1 MDKFVIRKPKDSS
14 SSSSSKRICVD
25 LNNLPLDP
33 GLREP
38 ISSYHPNDQDNIGR
52 AYIQKGPCQIVPYNL
67 SQTKI
72 GGSMRR
78 FNPDWFTEHKNWLE
92 YNIENDAEFCLCC
105 YLFRQDVGKQAGGDT
120 FVRTG
125 FELWHK
131 KEKLRTHVGGIN
143 SAHNQAVKKCKN
155 LMKSNQHIN
164 NVFVKQTKEE
174 KIKYRIQLKAT
185 VDCIRFLWR
194 QGLSFRGHDE
204 SLDSSAKGNFLEL
217 LQFLADHN
225 ESINEV
231 IQNASKNNK
240 LTHPNIQKDIVNAAA
255 CETTNAIIK
264 DIDNGFFSVLVDE
277 SRDTSIK
284 EQMAVVLRYV
294 DKKGNVTKQFLGIVH
309 VTDTTALSLKV
320 AIESLF
326 SKHGLSL
333 SRLRGQGY
341 DGASNMQGEF
351 NGLKALILRKNESAY
366 YVHCFAHQL

>member
-25 LNNLPLDP
+25 LNNLPSDP
-33 GLREP
+33 RLREP
-38 ISSYHPNDQDNIGR
+38 ISSYHPNDQDNIRR

-67 SQTKI
+67 PQTEI

-92 YNIENDAEFCLCC
+92 YSIENDAVFCLCC

-125 FELWHK
+125 FKLWHE
-131 KEKLRTHVGGIN
+131 KEKLRTHVEGVN
-143 SAHNQAVKKCKN
+143 SAHNQAVKKCKD
-155 LMKSNQHIN
+155 LMKPNQHIN

-174 KIKYRIQLKAT
+174 KIKYRIQLNAT
-185 VDCIRFLWR
+185 VDCIRFLLR

-231 IQNASKNNK
+231 IQNAPKNNK
-240 LTHPNIQKDIVNAAA
+240 LTYPNIQKDIVNAAA

-264 DIDNGFFSVLVDE
+264 DIDSGFFSVLVDE

-294 DKKGNVTKQFLGIVH
+294 DKKGNVT
-309 VTDTTALSLKV
+309 
-320 AIESLF
+320 
-326 SKHGLSL
+326 
-333 SRLRGQGY
+333 
-341 DGASNMQGEF
+341 
-351 NGLKALILRKNESAY
+351 
-366 YVHCFAHQL
+366 